1 MPATSQM
8 REKLVHC
15 DVQELKCVPVYEE
28 TAWIALKGTAGQ
40 VSFAGSI
47 RTKKLDEW
55 RPDLPQHV
63 WKALTGIADA
73 TWWLANQK
81 AESSDIGWPQSWVAV
96 EEPRQPDLLSQPS
109 SLNEARSKV
118 IGALPA
124 KPIPSEDIEKFE
136 AFAKMACRSPEMSY
150 MTMMALLYR
159 QTKDPRVLQMYRAA
173 RDKVDG
179 YISGI
184 EQILGIPKNET

>member
-1 MPATSQM
+1 M

-15 DVQELKCVPVYEE
+15 DVQELKNVPVYEE
-28 TAWIALKGTAGQ
+28 TAWIALKGTPGQ
-40 VSFAGSI
+40 VSFGGSV
-47 RTKKLDEW
+47 RTRKLDEW
-55 RPDLPQHV
+55 RPDLPQNIYR
-63 WKALTGIADA
+63 ALTGIADA

-109 SLNEARSKV
+109 SLNDSRSKV
-118 IGALPA
+118 ISAVPNTTNR
-124 KPIPSEDIEKFE
+124 PIPSAEIEKFGE
-136 AFAKMACRSPEMSY
+136 FAKMACRSPEMSY

-159 QTKDPRVLQMYRAA
+159 QTKDPRVLQMYRDA
-173 RDKVDG
+173 RAKVDG

-184 EQILGIPKNET
+184 EQILGIPTNES